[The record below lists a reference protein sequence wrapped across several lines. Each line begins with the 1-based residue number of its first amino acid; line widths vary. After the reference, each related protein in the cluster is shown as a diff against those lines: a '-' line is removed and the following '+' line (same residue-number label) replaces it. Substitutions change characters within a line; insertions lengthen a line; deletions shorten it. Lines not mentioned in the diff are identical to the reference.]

1 MLFSPDGNNALWMSA
16 ADLVDD
22 PPPGTSLPSGVNP
35 GGASPNPDQTL
46 CFEGRYAGH
55 MDMAAPLSTVGDY
68 LNCHR
73 GWFTRCAHPMQVSP
87 ISDHGYAL
95 VVGRFSVLGYEV
107 EPQVGL
113 YLSPLD
119 HGVYR
124 IDTIPIPG
132 YVPPGYDVDFQA
144 VLTLI
149 EGQDQHQ
156 DQTIE
161 GQAPQGHPLTQVDWR
176 LTLTVHIH
184 KPRFLNALPQSLIKA
199 SGDKL
204 LNQVVRQVSKRLTRK
219 VQEDFHSSYHLPLP
233 DSYHRHHFWPHWG
246 KSAAHRES
254 DRPQP

>member
-1 MLFSPDGNNALWMSA
+1 MLFSPDGDTSFGMSA
-16 ADLVDD
+16 TDLVDD
-22 PPPGTSLPSGVNP
+22 PPPGTPLPSEASP
-35 GGASPNPDQTL
+35 GGSSPAPDTTL
-46 CFEGRYAGH
+46 CFEGQYAGH

-95 VVGRFSVLGYEV
+95 VVGHFSVLGYEV

-132 YVPPGYDVDFQA
+132 YVPPGYDVDFQSA
-144 VLTLI
+144 LHLI
-149 EGQDQHQ
+149 EGQDSS
-156 DQTIE
+156 
-161 GQAPQGHPLTQVDWR
+161 QGNPLTQVDWR

-184 KPRFLNALPQSLIKA
+184 KPRFLNALPQSLVKA

-233 DSYHRHHFWPHWG
+233 DSYHRHHFWSHWG
-246 KSAAHRES
+246 KPAAHRES
-254 DRPQP
+254 NRPET

>member
-1 MLFSPDGNNALWMSA
+1 MCSGEAAMLFSPDGDTSFGMSA
-16 ADLVDD
+16 TDLVDD
-22 PPPGTSLPSGVNP
+22 PPPGMPLPSEASP
-35 GGASPNPDQTL
+35 GGSSPAPDTTL
-46 CFEGRYAGH
+46 CFEGQYAGH

-95 VVGRFSVLGYEV
+95 VVGHFSVLGYEV

-132 YVPPGYDVDFQA
+132 YVPPGYDVDFQSA
-144 VLTLI
+144 LHLI
-149 EGQDQHQ
+149 EGQDP
-156 DQTIE
+156 E
-161 GQAPQGHPLTQVDWR
+161 GNPLTQVDWR

-184 KPRFLNALPQSLIKA
+184 KPRFLNALPQSLVKA

-233 DSYHRHHFWPHWG
+233 DSYHRHHFWSHWG
-246 KSAAHRES
+246 KPAAHRES
-254 DRPQP
+254 NRPET